1 MRAAEPG
8 ARRYPLLPSDQAV
21 AGTGQAAGEPP
32 RVGTW
37 TDPGAWDDFVLSAP
51 DGTLA
56 HRWAWLRIVS
66 ETYGHRVIPLA
77 AMRDGALAGVLP
89 LVQMSSRLFGRHLVS
104 MPFLDTGGLCTAG
117 DHGAQDA
124 LASAAIELAAASA
137 SELELRHIADRPI
150 PLEPSLHKVTMVADL
165 SGGEDAVWQRI
176 HGNRRSQVRKARRAG
191 LTASVHG
198 GEALTEFYRIL
209 ATNLR
214 DLGSPVHRQAFF
226 SRIMDAF
233 GEDAR
238 IILVRADSRAVGAAM
253 VFVQGD
259 RAVMPWMGTLRP
271 FLPQAPSQL
280 LYWQS
285 LCYGIARGC
294 RVFDFGRSSPKSGT
308 YESKRE
314 WSGEPVQL
322 FWHRLPG
329 RPSDDDVQR
338 WRWGTE
344 VWRRLP
350 VPVASAIGA
359 AVRGGIPQ

>member
-8 ARRYPLLPSDQAV
+8 TRRYPPLPS
-21 AGTGQAAGEPP
+21 GQAAAGAGQAAEEPL

-37 TDPGAWDDFVLSAP
+37 TDPAAWDDFVLRAP

-56 HRWAWLRIVS
+56 HRWGWLRIVS

-77 AMRDGALAGVLP
+77 SVRNGMLVGVLP
-89 LVQMSSRLFGRHLVS
+89 MVQMSSPLFGRHLVS
-104 MPFLDTGGLCTAG
+104 MPYLDTGGLCTAG
-117 DHGAQDA
+117 DQGAQGA
-124 LASAAIELAAASA
+124 LTSAAVELATANGSQ
-137 SELELRHIADRPI
+137 LELRHLADRPI
-150 PLEPSLHKVTMVADL
+150 PLVASLHKVTMVVDL
-165 SGGEDAVWQRI
+165 SGGEDAVWKRI

-198 GEALTEFYRIL
+198 SEALADFYRIL

-214 DLGSPVHRQAFF
+214 DLGSPVHRRAFF
-226 SRIMDAF
+226 RRIMDAF
-233 GEDAR
+233 GEDVR
-238 IILVRADSRAVGAAM
+238 IILVRAGDRPVGAAM
-253 VFVQGD
+253 VFVQGG
-259 RAVMPWMGTLRP
+259 RAVMPWMGNLRP

-294 RVFDFGRSSPKSGT
+294 RVFDFGRSSPNSGT

-314 WSGEPVQL
+314 WGAEPEQL

-329 RPSDDDVQR
+329 EPSDSDVQR
-338 WRWGTE
+338 WQWGIRI
-344 VWRRLP
+344 WQRLP